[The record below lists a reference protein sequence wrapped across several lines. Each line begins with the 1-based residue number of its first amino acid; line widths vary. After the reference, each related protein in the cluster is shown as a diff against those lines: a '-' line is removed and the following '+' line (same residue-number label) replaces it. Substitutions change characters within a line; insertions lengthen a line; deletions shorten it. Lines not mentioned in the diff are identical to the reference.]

1 MVRVVKREKKKKKL
15 CWICRDM
22 VEEGWSLL
30 EAGSEEM
37 KGMDFVNHYDNTTE
51 RSSLVLVNSGAQSS
65 AELAPNYSRNT

>member
-1 MVRVVKREKKKKKL
+1 
-15 CWICRDM
+15 M